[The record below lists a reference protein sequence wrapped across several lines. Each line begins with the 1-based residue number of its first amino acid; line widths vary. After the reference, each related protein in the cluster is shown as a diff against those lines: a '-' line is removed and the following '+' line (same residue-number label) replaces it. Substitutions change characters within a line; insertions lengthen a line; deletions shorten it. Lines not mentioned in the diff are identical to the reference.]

1 MPQHHSCTQ
10 KRKLSIIKNTTTQNK
25 MQGKAAMIGLLHS
38 GSLNAK
44 DNCSM
49 IKKVEKLCLDFSLT
63 IHYNEYINSFFLL
76 PIRQSV
82 SSLAAERLC
91 FRSFSIKQEYCGFFC
106 DARIPLFTYHT
117 KLHTLCEGIRRRFPD
132 AFLFAGTTQS
142 RRIKAHFLGKI
153 LNVLEAILS
162 WIRKLWSATC
172 SIISGSAISTA
183 LCVIKE

>member
-1 MPQHHSCTQ
+1 
-10 KRKLSIIKNTTTQNK
+10 

-183 LCVIKE
+183 LCVIRE

>member
-1 MPQHHSCTQ
+1 
-10 KRKLSIIKNTTTQNK
+10 
-25 MQGKAAMIGLLHS
+25 MIGLLHS
-38 GSLNAK
+38 GSLNVK

-49 IKKVEKLCLDFSLT
+49 SKKSKNFTLTSVLRFITMNILTVSFYCRSGSQFLPLPLSGYVSVLFVPNRSIADFSVMLV
-63 IHYNEYINSFFLL
+63 Y
-76 PIRQSV
+76 
-82 SSLAAERLC
+82 
-91 FRSFSIKQEYCGFFC
+91 
-106 DARIPLFTYHT
+106 PLFAYHT

-153 LNVLEAILS
+153 WNVLEAILS

-183 LCVIKE
+183 PCVIRE